1 MKTLGFAKNSRI
13 NYKLSI
19 SYKFFFVMIKNN
31 SSLIKATRN
40 KLIDIITIFKY
51 NWLKK
56 ILAN

>member
-51 NWLKK
+51 N
-56 ILAN
+56 